1 LRMHTADRVSLFLG
15 KEGTMEPCV
24 LCANDGANLWVRE
37 WDDRPG
43 REWPICQTCYEEY
56 GASLELV
63 GGLPE
68 DF

>member
-1 LRMHTADRVSLFLG
+1 
-15 KEGTMEPCV
+15 MEPCV
-24 LCANDGANLWVRE
+24 VCGKDEANLWVRE